1 MVNFNAGT
9 RERGGGTPAAT
20 VPYGNRFRQGP
31 APYRGHVHSTK
42 EINMANKEQTEEKN
56 DMPKCPYCGS
66 DNVSY
71 DNGSW
76 ICMDCWGEWPQDE

>member
-1 MVNFNAGT
+1 MAELRLPPCHTGT
-9 RERGGGTPAAT
+9 GSGGTLRHIVAT
-20 VPYGNRFRQGP
+20 FS
-31 APYRGHVHSTK
+31 STK
-42 EINMANKEQTEEKN
+42 ETNMANKEQTEEKN